1 MIVYVATVLT
11 KIAEIDL
18 NSIYIII
25 LAIFRLFLG
34 LDHVH
39 GNALWDCY
47 GDTISS
53 LTGFYKVA

>member
-1 MIVYVATVLT
+1 MYVATVVT

-18 NSIYIII
+18 SSVYIII
-25 LAIFRLFLG
+25 LAIYRLFLR

-39 GNALWDCY
+39 GYALWDCH

-53 LTGFYKVA
+53 LIGFYKVA